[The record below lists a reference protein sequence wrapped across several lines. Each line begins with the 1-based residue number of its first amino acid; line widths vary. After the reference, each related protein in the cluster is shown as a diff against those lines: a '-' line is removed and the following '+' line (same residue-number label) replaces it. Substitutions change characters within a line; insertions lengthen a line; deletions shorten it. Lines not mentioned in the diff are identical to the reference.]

1 VGDWRSSAVDVD
13 FGPIDRFE
21 QWLFV
26 AGDRRVVTAS
36 LLAFVYLALVGLWL
50 VNPVEMQS
58 LITETNTVQ
67 QLLNTLLGGAILLI
81 SIVVSI
87 NSLVVSQELTPI
99 GSQHERVVESWEFRE
114 QAAEAVGSAV
124 SPAAPGKFLVT
135 ILDAVERELDALESA
150 GPDLD
155 AESREAVDEFTADV
169 RQGMEATR
177 DVLSGDDATVSV
189 TLFGPAYDPAEYI
202 DAARTIRVEHEEAFT
217 GQAQEALTEIIA
229 ALQYFATAREYF
241 KTVYY
246 KREFSNLSRDLLYA
260 GLPAILVISYVL
272 LALDA
277 EALAGTLL
285 GISRLY
291 LFFSIA
297 YVIALA
303 PFLVL
308 TAYVLR
314 AAIIAEHTVTA
325 GAFIIE

>member
-1 VGDWRSSAVDVD
+1 MDVD
-13 FGPIDRFE
+13 FGPIDRFK

-50 VNPVEMQS
+50 LNPVEMQS

-99 GSQHERVVESWEFRE
+99 GSQHERVVESWDFRE
-114 QAAEAVGSAV
+114 QAAEAVGSEV

-135 ILDAVERELDALESA
+135 ILEAVEREIAELDAASR
-150 GPDLD
+150 DLD
-155 AESREAVDEFTADV
+155 AEPREQVEEFVTDT
-169 RQGMEATR
+169 RQGLEATR
-177 DVLSGDDATVSV
+177 DVLSDENSATVDV
-189 TLFGPAYDPAEYI
+189 TLFGPAYDLAEYI
-202 DAARTIRVEHEEAFT
+202 DVARTIRVEHEEAFT
-217 GQAQEALTEIIA
+217 DRAADAIDGIIS
-229 ALQYFATAREYF
+229 ALQYFTTAREYF
-241 KTVYY
+241 KTVFY
-246 KREFSNLSRDLLYA
+246 KREFSYLSRDLLYA
-260 GLPAILVISYVL
+260 GLPAILVISYVV

-291 LFFSIA
+291 LFFSVA

-308 TAYVLR
+308 TSYVLR
-314 AAIIAEHTVTA
+314 AAVIEEHTITT
-325 GAFIIE
+325 GAFIPES

>member
-1 VGDWRSSAVDVD
+1 MDVD
-13 FGPIDRFE
+13 LGPIDRFE

-26 AGDRRVVTAS
+26 SGNRRVVTAS
-36 LLAFVYLALVGLWL
+36 LLAFVYLALIGLWL
-50 VNPVEMQS
+50 VNPVEMQL

-99 GSQHERVVESWEFRE
+99 GSQHERVAESWEFRE
-114 QAAEAVGSAV
+114 QAAEAVGSEV

-135 ILDAVERELDALESA
+135 ILDAVERELDELESTSR
-150 GPDLD
+150 DLD
-155 AESREAVDEFTADV
+155 AGPREQVEEFAADA
-169 RQGMEATR
+169 RRGLETIR
-177 DVLSGDDATVSV
+177 DLLSPDDHATVNV
-189 TLFGPAYDPAEYI
+189 TLFGPKYDPAEYI
-202 DAARTIRVEHEEAFT
+202 DTARTIRVEHEAEFT
-217 GQAQEALTEIIA
+217 ERAEEALNEIIA

-246 KREFSNLSRDLLYA
+246 KREFSYLSRDLIYA
-260 GLPAILVISYVL
+260 GLPAILIISYVL

-277 EALAGTLL
+277 EALTGTLL

-291 LFFSIA
+291 LFFSVA

-314 AAIIAEHTVTA
+314 AAVIAEHTVTT
-325 GAFIIE
+325 GAFILE

>member
-1 VGDWRSSAVDVD
+1 MDIDL
-13 FGPIDRFE
+13 GPIDRFE

-99 GSQHERVVESWEFRE
+99 GSQHERVVESWDFRE
-114 QAAEAVGSAV
+114 QAAAAVGSEV
-124 SPAAPGKFLVT
+124 SPAAPGQFLVS
-135 ILDAVERELDALESA
+135 ILDAVERELDELESA
-150 GPDLD
+150 SRDLD
-155 AESREAVDEFTADV
+155 AEPREAAGEFVADV
-169 RQGMEATR
+169 RRGMEATR
-177 DVLSGDDATVSV
+177 GLLSANGYATVSV
-189 TLFGPAYDPAEYI
+189 SLFGPAYDPSEYI
-202 DAARTIRVEHEEAFT
+202 DAARTIRVEYEETFSGESEEA
-217 GQAQEALTEIIA
+217 LNEIIT

-246 KREFSNLSRDLLYA
+246 KREFSYLSRDLIYA

-277 EALAGTLL
+277 EALTGTLL

-291 LFFSIA
+291 LFFSVA